1 MALLAEYALT
11 PDIFDQSYYS
21 NEEVAGIHLQHLKEV
36 LLNEGI
42 VRDLRKGEWIKLFSN
57 NDRPWHKRGKELLK
71 KLMKQNRLNR
81 CPPALPTFPETDNE
95 WCREALES
103 HTMIPLRGIIST
115 PTIADVFRGETL
127 VAPINRLSSA
137 PWWSGRSPSV
147 RLSRNITSYI
157 DNLKLILQCANS
169 IMFIDPHLDPTKPW
183 YGDFITILTSM
194 SGRSP
199 APLIEVHRVCY
210 IGSGPSRE
218 LIDES
223 DWKKCFH
230 EAWADGLREAG
241 LSVHVFIWDDFHDR
255 HIITDLIGIS
265 TANGFDTTT
274 NPNNITTWTRLGRS
288 DRDDVQREFDPASS
302 RHNLM
307 YRFSIL

>member
-36 LLNEGI
+36 LLNESI
-42 VRDLRKGEWIKLFSN
+42 VRDLRDGDWFQLYSN

-81 CPPALPTFPETDNE
+81 CPPALPTFPETDSE

-103 HTMIPLRGIIST
+103 YTHAPLSGVIST
-115 PTIADVFRGETL
+115 PAIADEFRGEAL

-147 RLSRNITSYI
+147 RLARNITSYM
-157 DNLKLILQCANS
+157 DHLKLILQCANS
-169 IMFIDPHLDPTKPW
+169 IMFIDPHLNPSKPR
-183 YGDFITILTSM
+183 YGDFITLLTSM
-194 SGRSP
+194 AGRSP
-199 APLIEVHRVCY
+199 APLIEIHRVCY

-218 LIDES
+218 FPSED
-223 DWKKCFH
+223 DWKNCFR
-230 EAWADGLREAG
+230 EAFSEPLRSAG
-241 LSVHVFIWDDFHDR
+241 LSVEIFIWDDFHDR
-255 HIITDLIGIS
+255 HIITDLVGIH
-265 TANGFDTTT
+265 AGNGFDTTT
-274 NPNNITTWTRLGRS
+274 NPNSITTWTRLGRS
-288 DRDDVQREFDPASS
+288 TRDDIQREFDPASN
-302 RHNLM
+302 RHDIRG
-307 YRFSIL
+307 RFTVP